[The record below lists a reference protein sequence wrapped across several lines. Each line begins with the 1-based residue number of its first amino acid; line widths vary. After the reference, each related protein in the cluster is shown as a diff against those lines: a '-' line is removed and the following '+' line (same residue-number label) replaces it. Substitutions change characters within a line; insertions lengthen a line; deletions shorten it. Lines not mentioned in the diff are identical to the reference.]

1 MMKKTMKFSEMDD
14 KRLPFLS
21 VEQKTKIVLAA
32 ETPDSQADVA
42 ILLGGHPA
50 NIEERVPTAAT
61 LYHSGKVLY
70 ILVSGGVEWVAQGER
85 ISEAQYMKKL
95 LLAEGV
101 PEEAIILENEARTTK
116 ENMLYAAIQLG
127 RRFRLENVHCVCVVT
142 SSWHLKRSMALAKWL
157 LPRTIEVTGYPTQP
171 MEQFRQ
177 SWMKNEWFSNYVD
190 RELPLLK
197 KLILQGV
204 LEDVEV

>member
-1 MMKKTMKFSEMDD
+1 MKLSEIDNEH
-14 KRLPFLS
+14 LPLLTA
-21 VEQKTKIVLAA
+21 EQKTKIVLEFEAGN
-32 ETPDSQADVA
+32 PKADVA
-42 ILLGGHPA
+42 ILLGGRPS
-50 NIEERVPTAAT
+50 NIEERVPAAAE
-61 LYHSGKVLY
+61 LYRSGKVQY
-70 ILVSGGVEWVAQGER
+70 ILVSGGVEWVVQDEL
-85 ISEAQYMKKL
+85 ISEAHYMKKL

-127 RRFRLENVHCVCVVT
+127 RRLRLENVHRVCVVT

-157 LPRTIEVTGYPTQP
+157 LPRTIEVTGCPTQP

-177 SWMKNEWFSNYVD
+177 SWMKNEWFSNFVD